1 MRGLPTSASH
11 VLWRTREAEAAY
23 EPLCVSASPI
33 SFRSKRPVDCHNSNL
48 ASFYFAFVHHST
60 RANSTPAKPKPSLAR
75 QDTEKPRSR
84 LLRRT
89 EHKPL
94 KSVIRNP
101 GKRHQRPCSGSQL
114 LPRAKACPVPSTAA
128 NATPRPWLLLQ
139 EGLSAA
145 LRGTHGPFADA
156 MPGLLA
162 RRNARY

>member
-1 MRGLPTSASH
+1 MERHSGKGRHTRARQPLTARARRLRGCAGSGRKDGPRPNRRMRGLPTSASH

-101 GKRHQRPCSGSQL
+101 GKRHQRPCSGS
-114 LPRAKACPVPSTAA
+114 
-128 NATPRPWLLLQ
+128 
-139 EGLSAA
+139 
-145 LRGTHGPFADA
+145 
-156 MPGLLA
+156 
-162 RRNARY
+162 